1 MSWISSVLE
10 RTAKSLRFKGVGIRI
25 QSTPVRLLDTVPVEL
40 DLFFHSDVSSASY
53 LILAETASGLKE
65 TLQVNVIAG
74 ISEDRLSYQGRVA
87 VYGRVNFGTQLL
99 DINAVV
105 DASKCSVQATPSVA
119 ENVLVKIFPTYMETI
134 YGG

>member
-1 MSWISSVLE
+1 
-10 RTAKSLRFKGVGIRI
+10 
-25 QSTPVRLLDTVPVEL
+25 VPVEL

-74 ISEDRLSYQGRVA
+74 ISQDRLSYQGRVA

>member
-74 ISEDRLSYQGRVA
+74 ISQDRLSYQGRVA

-99 DINAVV
+99 DINVVV

>member
-74 ISEDRLSYQGRVA
+74 ISQDRLSYQGRVA

-99 DINAVV
+99 DINVVV

-119 ENVLVKIFPTYMETI
+119 EDVLVKIFPTYMETI

>member
-1 MSWISSVLE
+1 MSWIDSILE
-10 RTAKSLRFKGVGIRI
+10 RTPKTLRFKGVGIRS
-25 QSTPVRLLDTVPVEL
+25 QSVAVRLLNTVPVEL

-74 ISEDRLSYQGRVA
+74 ISADRLSYQGRVA

-99 DINAVV
+99 DINCVV
-105 DASKCSVQATPSVA
+105 DSSKCSVQATPSVT
-119 ENVLVKIFPTYMETI
+119 EDVQVKIFPMYMETI

>member
-10 RTAKSLRFKGVGIRI
+10 RTAKSLRFKGVGIRS

-74 ISEDRLSYQGRVA
+74 ISQDRLSYQGRVA

-119 ENVLVKIFPTYMETI
+119 EDVLVKIFPTYMETI

>member
-87 VYGRVNFGTQLL
+87 VYGRVNFGTPLL

-119 ENVLVKIFPTYMETI
+119 EDVLVKIFPTYMETI